1 MGQKKLTVWEA
12 ACIITGYGIG
22 GGVLAMPYLVNKN
35 GIIASF
41 AILLIAFLASYLLHL
56 MIADVVCK
64 CKEGNQVVSIFSR
77 FLFRGRAKFALS
89 ISFFVLMAI
98 VLIANLA
105 AYIEGSS
112 EVITS
117 FLPLTPF
124 LAKLLFYC
132 IAASVVLFG
141 LKAVGV
147 SEKIAVIFIFLLILT
162 LAFATAF
169 VPTNPLPLKIGGI
182 KESLN
187 LFGIAM
193 LAFSSFFSIPQAVEG
208 LEKDAKKIKKAVF
221 LGLFNNFVIIIVIS
235 ISALLASK
243 EVTIVAIAGWSAA
256 LGPWAQIVANVF
268 TILAMLTTYWSISLA
283 LSSIVEEQLKLKT
296 QLCWLL
302 STLPS
307 LLLTLIGI
315 GDFLSLLE
323 IAGGAIA
330 IIVAVMVVPT
340 YRIARK
346 EIPEGIMKRFSS
358 TPYQVFVVIAYII
371 MAVGNL
377 I

>member
-77 FLFRGRAKFALS
+77 FLFRGKAKFALS

-182 KESLN
+182 
-187 LFGIAM
+187 
-193 LAFSSFFSIPQAVEG
+193 
-208 LEKDAKKIKKAVF
+208 
-221 LGLFNNFVIIIVIS
+221 
-235 ISALLASK
+235 
-243 EVTIVAIAGWSAA
+243 
-256 LGPWAQIVANVF
+256 
-268 TILAMLTTYWSISLA
+268 
-283 LSSIVEEQLKLKT
+283 
-296 QLCWLL
+296 
-302 STLPS
+302 
-307 LLLTLIGI
+307 
-315 GDFLSLLE
+315 
-323 IAGGAIA
+323 
-330 IIVAVMVVPT
+330 
-340 YRIARK
+340 
-346 EIPEGIMKRFSS
+346 
-358 TPYQVFVVIAYII
+358 
-371 MAVGNL
+371 
-377 I
+377 